1 MDGSEYDVI
10 VMGTGVTESILS
22 GLMSLEGRKVLHIDR
37 NPYYGDSGASL
48 NITSLWKQFRPDQE
62 VPKELGANRDWNVDL
77 IPKYIM
83 SFGKLVKMI
92 IKTKVSEYLNWKPVD
107 GIFVY
112 QWQKGG
118 FFSKEGGKI
127 EKVPATA
134 KEALSSDLMSLLE
147 KRRCH
152 SFMSFVTEFDLK
164 KPETYKKKEM
174 DPRGV
179 TFGQFIKYFDL
190 EENTIDFLGHA
201 VALYTSDDFLNRPA
215 LEVIEKMQLY
225 IESNGRFGNSPFIY
239 PVYGLAGIPESF
251 ARKCAVY
258 GGTFMLNVTCKSL
271 KYDPQTNLSTF
282 TGSFDG
288 VEGTAKAKMII
299 ANPAYFLAL
308 GHGTLVRPVSKTIR
322 CICIMDHPIPNT
334 GNCNAVQII
343 IPQKQ
348 TGRKS
353 DIYVMQ
359 IGPSHGVCKKGYYLA
374 IISTTAEAKSVDE
387 DLKLAYSIIGPVLF
401 KFVTEEVVYESAS
414 KEVQNNWFVTS
425 TLDATSHFET
435 AAENVMD
442 IYKKITK
449 KDLDLN
455 IDKEMKEQG

>member
-1 MDGSEYDVI
+1 MDGTEYDVI
-10 VMGTGVTESILS
+10 VMGTGITESILS

-48 NITSLWKQFRPDQE
+48 NITSLWKQFRPNEE
-62 VPKELGANRDWNVDL
+62 VPKDLGANRDWNVDM

-92 IKTKVSEYLNWKPVD
+92 IKTKVSDYLTWKAVD
-107 GIFVY
+107 GTFVY
-112 QWQKGG
+112 QWNKGG
-118 FFSKEGGKI
+118 FFSKEGGSI
-127 EKVPATA
+127 QKVPATA
-134 KEALSSDLMSLLE
+134 KEALSSDLMSLFE

-152 SFMSFVTEFDLK
+152 SFMNFVQDFDLA
-164 KPETYKKKEM
+164 KPETFKKKEM
-174 DPRGV
+174 DPRNK
-179 TFGQFIKYFDL
+179 TFGEFIKYFEL

-201 VALYTSDDFLNRPA
+201 VALYTSDDFMNRPA
-215 LEVIEKMQLY
+215 LEVISKMQLY

-251 ARKCAVY
+251 SRKCAVY

-271 KYDPQTNLSTF
+271 VHDPASGVSTF

-288 VEGTAKAKMII
+288 ETGTAKAKMII
-299 ANPAYFLAL
+299 ANPAYFQML
-308 GHGTLVRPVSKTIR
+308 GHGNRIKAVSKTIR

-334 GNCNAVQII
+334 GDCNAVQII

-348 TGRKS
+348 TGRKN
-353 DIYVMQ
+353 DIYIMQ
-359 IGPSHGVCKKGYYLA
+359 MGSSHGVCKKGYYLA
-374 IISTTAEAKSVDE
+374 ICSTTAEAKTIDE
-387 DLKLAYSIIGPVLF
+387 DLQIAYKIIGPVLY
-401 KFVTEEVVYESAS
+401 KFVTEEVVYESAV
-414 KEVQNNWFVTS
+414 KDNPNNWFVTS

-435 AAENVMD
+435 AADNVLE
-442 IYKKITK
+442 IYKAISK

-455 IDKEMKEQG
+455 IEKELKEQS